1 MSKPEKLFAKIKNNP
16 QDIRFDEICK
26 IAEVFGFNKMHY
38 PIKVFYSEE
47 DEGFIAVV
55 SDLPGCSA
63 FGETEDEAVK
73 QVKIAQ
79 ELWLKTAKKEG
90 RKIPKPSSE
99 SIYSGKILAR
109 TPKSLH
115 KALMEKAK
123 EEGVSLNQLVV
134 YLLSRG
140 VEKLANPIR
149 P

>member
-1 MSKPEKLFAKIKNNP
+1 
-16 QDIRFDEICK
+16 
-26 IAEVFGFNKMHY
+26 MHY

-47 DEGFIAVV
+47 DKGFIAAVP
-55 SDLPGCSA
+55 DLPGCSA
-63 FGETEDEAVK
+63 FGETEEKAIKEVK
-73 QVKIAQ
+73 VAQ

-99 SIYSGKILAR
+99 EAYSGKILAR

-134 YLLSRG
+134 YLLSKG
-140 VEKLANPIR
+140 INKKAA
-149 P
+149 

>member
-1 MSKPEKLFAKIKNNP
+1 
-16 QDIRFDEICK
+16 
-26 IAEVFGFNKMHY
+26 MHY

-47 DEGFIAVV
+47 DEGFIAIIP
-55 SDLPGCSA
+55 DLPGCSA
-63 FGETEDEAVK
+63 FGETEEEAIK

-90 RKIPKPSSE
+90 RKIPKPSSGDV
-99 SIYSGKILAR
+99 YSGKILAR

-123 EEGVSLNQLVV
+123 EEGISLNQLVV

-140 VEKLANPIR
+140 IEKR
-149 P
+149 TSV

>member
-1 MSKPEKLFAKIKNNP
+1 M
-16 QDIRFDEICK
+16 
-26 IAEVFGFNKMHY
+26 
-38 PIKVFYSEE
+38 
-47 DEGFIAVV
+47 V

>member
-1 MSKPEKLFAKIKNNP
+1 
-16 QDIRFDEICK
+16 
-26 IAEVFGFNKMHY
+26 MHY

-99 SIYSGKILAR
+99 NIYSGKILAR

-140 VEKLANPIR
+140 VEKRANPIR

>member
-1 MSKPEKLFAKIKNNP
+1 
-16 QDIRFDEICK
+16 
-26 IAEVFGFNKMHY
+26 MHY

-47 DEGFIAVV
+47 DKGFIAVIP
-55 SDLPGCSA
+55 DLVGCSA
-63 FGETEDEAVK
+63 FGETEEEAIE

-90 RKIPKPSSE
+90 RKIPHPSSE
-99 SIYSGKILAR
+99 DVYSGKILAR

-140 VEKLANPIR
+140 VNQRISEMKAGTR
-149 P
+149 KQAKVA

>member
-1 MSKPEKLFAKIKNNP
+1 
-16 QDIRFDEICK
+16 
-26 IAEVFGFNKMHY
+26 MHY

-47 DEGFIAVV
+47 DKGFIAIVP
-55 SDLPGCSA
+55 DLPGCSA
-63 FGETEDEAVK
+63 FGETEEEAVK

-99 SIYSGKILAR
+99 DVYSGKILAR

-115 KALMEKAK
+115 KALIERSK
-123 EEGVSLNQLVV
+123 EEGVSLNQLLV

-140 VEKLANPIR
+140 LDKRASA
-149 P
+149 